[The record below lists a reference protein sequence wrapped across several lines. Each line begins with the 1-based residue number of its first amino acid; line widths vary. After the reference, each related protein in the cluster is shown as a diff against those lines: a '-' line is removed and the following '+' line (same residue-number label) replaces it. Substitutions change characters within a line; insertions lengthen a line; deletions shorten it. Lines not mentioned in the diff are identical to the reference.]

1 MKFNIF
7 FIFRDHFNT
16 LRNYNENEKISKWDI
31 VIFYFMPL
39 IVAGLF
45 MMLCNNINGGHQES
59 LVNIFVTVF
68 SIFIGLLLNL
78 LVLNVDLKDK
88 FKTSEIKQIV
98 AKQTF
103 INISYGI
110 VISITGV
117 IFGLCTYIDLW
128 KFPQIFTYLSYF
140 IMIHFVLTLFMILKR
155 VYKLFETI

>member
-7 FIFRDHFNT
+7 FIIRDHFDT
-16 LRNYNENEKISKWDI
+16 LRNYNDNNKISGWDI
-31 VIFYFMPL
+31 AIFYFFPIM
-39 IVAGLF
+39 IAGLLMF
-45 MMLCNNINGGHQES
+45 LCNNINDSPEAS

-88 FKTSEIKQIV
+88 FTTSEIKQTV

-128 KFPQIFTYLSYF
+128 KFPQIFTFLSYF
-140 IMIHFVLTLFMILKR
+140 IMVHFILTLFMIIKR